1 MVGKRMLDGPD
12 GGRSSMRILWT
23 FVVVIVMGVW
33 AIVSLY
39 NMNIA
44 TLGYD
49 LVTLLVL
56 MSGGKVAQTMV
67 ESGKFSLNVGNK

>member
-1 MVGKRMLDGPD
+1 MAGKRMLDGLD

-33 AIVSLY
+33 ATVSLY
-39 NMNIA
+39 NMSIA

-49 LVTLLVL
+49 LVSLLVL
-56 MSGGKVAQTMV
+56 MSGGKVAQSMI
-67 ESGKFSLNVGNK
+67 EHGRLSLNVGNK

>member
-1 MVGKRMLDGPD
+1 MAGKRMLDGPD

-23 FVVVIVMGVW
+23 FVVVIVMVVW

-39 NMNIA
+39 SMSIA

>member
-1 MVGKRMLDGPD
+1 MAGKRMLDGPD